1 MEIQNI
7 ITKCSNIIN
16 YNDSNNSCTL
26 TTVPQ
31 DTAEE
36 LPFVTWSRATDRA
49 AMRDKLSS
57 MARDADDLGASIKT

>member
-1 MEIQNI
+1 MV
-7 ITKCSNIIN
+7 
-16 YNDSNNSCTL
+16 DSS
-26 TTVPQ
+26 VPQ

-57 MARDADDLGASIKT
+57 MARDADDLGAEVSNQTRRLG